1 MIQHWSE
8 SLTDVPSFSTRR
20 KWSVPCD
27 WFQAG
32 NCDPKQSAFGNGVVN
47 GAKGF
52 RPERDIRSAGEQS
65 RDHRFKEPVAYN
77 QRPMLTI
84 AGGAMGLDV
93 PGISVIH
100 SRAMMLKMKDTR
112 DHVSFF

>member
-1 MIQHWSE
+1 MC
-8 SLTDVPSFSTRR
+8 PP
-20 KWSVPCD
+20 SVPEE
-27 WFQAG
+27 
-32 NCDPKQSAFGNGVVN
+32 NGVFHVI
-47 GAKGF
+47 GSKQATVTPSKVHLVMGLSTAQKGSGQKGTF
-52 RPERDIRSAGEQS
+52 ARLANNRETIVS
-65 RDHRFKEPVAYN
+65 KEPIAYN

-93 PGISVIH
+93 PGRSVIH